1 MLQKLKYYL
10 KEILLFTIILLVF
23 ANALS
28 IYKSFDLNK
37 QNLSLRKITLL
48 HNNEYVQNDTK
59 PLLVHFWATWCPTCR
74 VEAPNIQY
82 LSKYYEVLTIAV
94 KSGSDK
100 EIQVW
105 MDENKYDF
113 NVVNDSSSL
122 IASNYKIGVF
132 PTSLIYDKNKS
143 LVFSDVG
150 YTSTWGLFLR
160 MWWATL

>member
-10 KEILLFTIILLVF
+10 KEILLFTVILLIF
-23 ANALS
+23 SNALS
-28 IYKSFDLNK
+28 VYKSLDLNK
-37 QNLSLRKITLL
+37 QNLSLSNITLL
-48 HNNEYVQNDTK
+48 HKNEYIRDNTK
-59 PLLVHFWATWCPTCR
+59 PLLVHFWAIWCPTCR
-74 VEAPNIQY
+74 IEAPNIQY

-100 EIQVW
+100 DIQVW